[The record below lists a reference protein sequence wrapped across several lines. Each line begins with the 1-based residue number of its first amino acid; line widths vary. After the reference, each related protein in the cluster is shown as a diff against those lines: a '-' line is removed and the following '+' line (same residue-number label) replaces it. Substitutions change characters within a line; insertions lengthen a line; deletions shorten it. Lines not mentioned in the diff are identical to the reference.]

1 MSLPAPTSIRYTF
14 SKTYKMAKNDIV
26 LLDGILD
33 QRTTEGFPSQKSDE
47 VFEYLA
53 FEQVLKDYDL
63 SREEIE
69 SGWVDGRDDGG
80 IDGFFTIVNGHLLR
94 DPVTFAWPKRS
105 ATLDVVIIT
114 AKHHATFQQAPLN
127 NLLATLPELFD
138 LGRDKADLK
147 GAYSDFLLKA
157 RSLFHLAYR
166 RLAAVTPALCFRFV
180 YASRGDASEV
190 GENVSARAAQI
201 LALAESLFSS
211 SHSTFQFVGA
221 TELVS
226 LYRRT
231 KTFALSLPFIEY
243 LSRSGE
249 GYILLTRLV
258 DYNAF
263 VTDESGHLRRY
274 LFDSNVRDYLG
285 ENRVNEDIRLSLRE
299 PHGPEFWWLN
309 NGVTILATGA
319 TVLGKVIQLQ
329 DVQIVNGLQ
338 TTESVFNH
346 FSAGSEASTDKGL
359 LVKVVVSTDTTVRD
373 QIIRATNNQS
383 LVEPQSL
390 HATDKIQRD
399 IEDIL
404 ERHGWFYE
412 RRKNYYR
419 NIGKPPARFVTPM
432 YVAAGFVA
440 LVLRNPTAAAG
451 LKSRFMRNP
460 AAYGVVFSDNAPL
473 EVWPAIAEVLKRAE
487 DTLETLRPQGSK
499 SERFLARSRNL
510 LGLLAVARSL
520 NGFSYSIDELIA
532 LDKSKLTRE
541 MLRETWESVK
551 DVHRQ
556 DGRRHDDGVPAQ
568 ESACVEASK
577 HFGLAGIEQVG
588 RRKLPDFSVRYRPGP
603 VVSEAFIE
611 LVNKTLPA
619 QPWKPGIHAQVAE
632 QLKAKVSRVS
642 AAIKVLIAR
651 GTRLSQRDGVVYDK
665 DGNVVAVDE
674 ERFQQAPR

>member
-1 MSLPAPTSIRYTF
+1 
-14 SKTYKMAKNDIV
+14 MAKNDIV

-33 QRTTEGFPSQKSDE
+33 QRVAEGLPSHQSDE

-53 FEQVLKDYDL
+53 FEQVLKDHDL

-80 IDGFFTIVNGHLLR
+80 VDGFFTIVNGYLLR
-94 DPVTFAWPKRS
+94 DPATFAWPKRS

-138 LGRDKADLK
+138 LGREKAELK
-147 GAYSDFLLKA
+147 GRYSDALLKA
-157 RSLFHLAYR
+157 RALFHLAYR
-166 RLAAVTPALCFRFV
+166 RLAAITPALSFRFV
-180 YASRGDASEV
+180 YASRGDAAAV
-190 GENVSARAAQI
+190 AENISARAAQI
-201 LALAESLFSS
+201 IEVAQSLFSS
-211 SHSTFQFVGA
+211 SCSTFDFLGA

-231 KTFALSLPFIEY
+231 KTFSLSLPFVEY
-243 LSRSGE
+243 LSRSGD

-258 DYNAF
+258 DYCAF
-263 VTDESGHLRRY
+263 VKDDNGHLRRY

-285 ENRVNEDIRLSLRE
+285 ENRVNEDIGLSLADGR
-299 PHGPEFWWLN
+299 GPEFWWLN

-338 TTESVFNH
+338 TTESVFKH
-346 FSAGSEASTDKGL
+346 FTSGSRESTDKGL
-359 LVKVVVSTDTTVRD
+359 LVKVVVSIDTTVRD

-440 LVLRNPTAAAG
+440 LVLRNPTVAVG

-460 AAYGVVFSDNAPL
+460 EAYGMVFSDEVRL

-487 DTLETLRPQGSK
+487 ETLERLRPHGSK
-499 SERFLARSRNL
+499 GERFLARSRNL
-510 LGLLAVARSL
+510 LGLLAVARRL
-520 NGFSYSIDELIA
+520 GKFSYTIDELIA
-532 LDKSKLTRE
+532 LDKSTLTGE
-541 MLRETWESVK
+541 MLLETWKFVK
-551 DVHRQ
+551 DVRRQ
-556 DGRRHDDGVPAQ
+556 GGPKHDDDIPA
-568 ESACVEASK
+568 ADPTCVEVAK
-577 HFGLAGIEQVG
+577 QFGLDGIEQIG
-588 RRKLPDFSVRYRPGP
+588 RRKLPGFLMKYRVRPDLGDD
-603 VVSEAFIE
+603 AFVE
-611 LVNKTLPA
+611 LVNEKLPP
-619 QPWKPGIHAQVAE
+619 QPWKPGIHTQVAE
-632 QLKAKVSRVS
+632 QLNAKSSKVA
-642 AAIKVLIAR
+642 AAIQTLIAR
-651 GTRLSQRDGVVYDK
+651 GKRLEQHDGVVYDENGK
-665 DGNVVAVDE
+665 VVAIDT
-674 ERFQQAPR
+674 ERVHQPPP

>member
-1 MSLPAPTSIRYTF
+1 
-14 SKTYKMAKNDIV
+14 MAKNDIV

-33 QRTTEGFPSQKSDE
+33 QRITEAFPSQQSDE

-53 FEQVLKDYDL
+53 FEQLLKDYDL

-94 DPVTFAWPKRS
+94 DPATFAWPKRS

-114 AKHHATFQQAPLN
+114 AKHHATFQQAPLDS
-127 NLLATLPELFD
+127 LLATLPELFD
-138 LGRDKADLK
+138 LGRDKAQLK
-147 GAYSDFLLKA
+147 GAYSEALLKA
-157 RSLFHLAYR
+157 RTLFHLAYR
-166 RLAAVTPALCFRFV
+166 RLAAVTHDLSFRFI
-180 YASRGDASEV
+180 YASRGDSGEV
-190 GENVSARAAQI
+190 GESISARSAQI

-211 SHSTFQFVGA
+211 SRSKFEFVGA
-221 TELVS
+221 TELVA

-231 KTFALSLPFIEY
+231 KTFSLSLPFVEY
-243 LSRSGE
+243 LSRSGD
-249 GYILLTRLV
+249 GYILVTRFV
-258 DYNAF
+258 DYRSF
-263 VTDESGHLRRY
+263 VTDENGHLRRY

-285 ENRVNEDIRLSLRE
+285 ENRVNEDISLSLSDAR
-299 PHGPEFWWLN
+299 GPEFWWLN

-319 TVLGKVIQLQ
+319 TVLGKMIQLQ

-346 FSAGSEASTDKGL
+346 FSAGSKDSEDKGL

-440 LVLRNPTAAAG
+440 LVLRHPTAAAG

-460 AAYGVVFSDNAPL
+460 EAYAAVFSDDAPL
-473 EVWPAIAEVLKRAE
+473 EVWPAIAEVMKRAE
-487 DTLETLRPQGSK
+487 ETLETVRPHGTK
-499 SERFLARSRNL
+499 
-510 LGLLAVARSL
+510 G
-520 NGFSYSIDELIA
+520 D
-532 LDKSKLTRE
+532 
-541 MLRETWESVK
+541 
-551 DVHRQ
+551 
-556 DGRRHDDGVPAQ
+556 
-568 ESACVEASK
+568 
-577 HFGLAGIEQVG
+577 
-588 RRKLPDFSVRYRPGP
+588 RP
-603 VVSEAFIE
+603 
-611 LVNKTLPA
+611 
-619 QPWKPGIHAQVAE
+619 
-632 QLKAKVSRVS
+632 
-642 AAIKVLIAR
+642 
-651 GTRLSQRDGVVYDK
+651 
-665 DGNVVAVDE
+665 
-674 ERFQQAPR
+674 